1 MGSLCVH
8 QGWRKA
14 RKKGGGG
21 RSSGQRGSRP
31 DEVCLPWAAPTRMCI
46 AAIFEARGYMHTKVL
61 RIKARKT
68 KVFSPLLAC
77 PQTLQRVSA

>member
-1 MGSLCVH
+1 MCASGV
-8 QGWRKA
+8 KE
-14 RKKGGGG
+14 GGGG

-46 AAIFEARGYMHTKVL
+46 ATIFEARGYMHTKVL